1 MPAMLFVISPAKT
14 LDFTPAPPELETTKP
29 AMSADTAEL
38 AAVARKLK
46 AADLKRLM
54 GISDDLADLNVKRF
68 KTFKVRPGD
77 DGVPAALA
85 FAGDV
90 YTGLKARELD
100 AQALAWAQ
108 DHLRI
113 MSGLYGVLRP
123 LDRIQPYRLEF
134 GIKLANDRAP
144 DLYGFWGDK
153 PARALRAAARGMAD
167 RTLVNLASNE
177 YFGGVDVKALKL
189 PVLKCAFKQEQGNA
203 ITQPSFYAKVAR
215 GLMARFAI
223 DARVEHREQLKR
235 FDAEG
240 YRFRDD
246 LSSDAEF
253 VFVRPHP

>member
-1 MPAMLFVISPAKT
+1 MLFVISPAKT
-14 LDFTPAPPELETTKP
+14 LDFTPAPADLPTTRP
-29 AMSADTAEL
+29 AMAADTAEL
-38 AAVARKLK
+38 AAVARTLK

-54 GISDDLADLNVKRF
+54 DISDDLAALNVKRF
-68 KTFKVRPGD
+68 KAFKVRPGGR
-77 DGVPAALA
+77 GVPAALA

-100 AQALAWAQ
+100 AEALAWAQ

-134 GIKLANDRAP
+134 GIRLATDRAP

-153 PARALRAAARGMAD
+153 PAKALRAAARGMAD
-167 RTLVNLASNE
+167 RTLVNLASQE
-177 YFGGVDVKALKL
+177 YFGGIDVKALKL
-189 PVLKCAFKQEQGNA
+189 PVLTCKFKQERGND

-215 GLMARFAI
+215 GLMARFAV
-223 DARVEHREQLKR
+223 DHRVEHREQLKR
-235 FDAEG
+235 FDSEG

-246 LSSDAEF
+246 LSTEAEF